1 MADLA
6 LEDMAG
12 RLVSHDVEHDGAVG
26 RGGGEV
32 VGMQGVAVHGAVG
45 EGRQIDVG
53 LDVGRQ
59 RQSRGLPRR
68 HLAHLGGA
76 HASEHDAA
84 RLLDGIMFASGFFPR
99 AIPRPF
105 PRFDAPSIV
114 VHPT

>member
-1 MADLA
+1 MADLP

-12 RLVSHDVEHDGAVG
+12 RLVTHDVEHDGAVS

-32 VGMQGVAVHGAVG
+32 GGMQGIAVHGAVG
-45 EGRQIDVG
+45 EGCQIDVG

-59 RQSRGLPRR
+59 RQPRGLPRR

-84 RLLDGIMFASGFFPR
+84 RLLDGNHVRIGILSASHTSPL
-99 AIPRPF
+99 
-105 PRFDAPSIV
+105 PSF
-114 VHPT
+114 